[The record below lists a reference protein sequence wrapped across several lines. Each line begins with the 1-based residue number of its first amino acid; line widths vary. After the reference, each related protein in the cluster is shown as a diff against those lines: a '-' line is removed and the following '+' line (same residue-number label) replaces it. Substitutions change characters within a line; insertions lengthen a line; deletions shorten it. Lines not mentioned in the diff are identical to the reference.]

1 MKVTAT
7 VAVKYCS
14 TEAFPQE
21 WKGSND
27 EVQST
32 PTSYHSGMDRH
43 AEEGYQCGLH
53 ATCLASSLSSCGA
66 QAPWECPFCDHR
78 NVGGGCF
85 HVRNIAL
92 ESKKQNARWLSHR
105 QKSILMGG
113 PFGGIPSTRRDT
125 TLPVISS
132 PQDGCLLEEPCS
144 TSQVGSDWDNNKPTA
159 LGRQWGVPHNNF
171 PSHTAHKHC
180 WWLIKAYEYLK
191 HVGQAAEKIP
201 HLPSLLF

>member
-1 MKVTAT
+1 MRCKVPPPAT
-7 VAVKYCS
+7 TLVWTGMQRKDISVAFMPPAWPHPYRAVEHKPHGNVLS
-14 TEAFPQE
+14 VT
-21 WKGSND
+21 
-27 EVQST
+27 T
-32 PTSYHSGMDRH
+32 GM
-43 AEEGYQCGLH
+43 
-53 ATCLASSLSSCGA
+53 
-66 QAPWECPFCDHR
+66 W
-78 NVGGGCF
+78 GGGCF

-180 WWLIKAYEYLK
+180 W
-191 HVGQAAEKIP
+191 
-201 HLPSLLF
+201 